1 MEYGSI
7 IILIISCHNNYIIE
21 KKSRDVEEL
30 LSKLVVCETERRERK
45 TVSEE
50 VFSLFDC
57 LFFYLCFYHCL
68 FSCVRKARF

>member
-1 MEYGSI
+1 MVVSI
-7 IILIISCHNNYIIE
+7 IISCHNNYIIE

-30 LSKLVVCETERRERK
+30 MSKLVVCETERRERK

-57 LFFYLCFYHCL
+57 TITQ
-68 FSCVRKARF
+68 